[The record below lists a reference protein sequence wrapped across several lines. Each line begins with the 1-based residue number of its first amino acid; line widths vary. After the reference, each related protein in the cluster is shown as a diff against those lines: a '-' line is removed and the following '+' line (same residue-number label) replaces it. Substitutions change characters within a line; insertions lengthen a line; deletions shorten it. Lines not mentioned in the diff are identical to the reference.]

1 MPNFQNI
8 AQQLNAALDQIGA
21 VANDP
26 QQVHQA
32 IEAAKQKIAA
42 WVNEQ
47 QSNPQGQDQ
56 GQTQGQGQEQK
67 PQR

>member
-47 QSNPQGQDQ
+47 QNNPQDQ

>member
-8 AQQLNAALDQIGA
+8 AQQLNAVLDQIGA

-32 IEAAKQKIAA
+32 IEAAKQKIAT
-42 WVNEQ
+42 WVNGQ
-47 QSNPQGQDQ
+47 QNNPQDQ